1 VAPAVPGRHLGG
13 ADRFAPELAQKLCPA
28 GHGRPGASG
37 PAHTAFAGSA
47 NQVIHRDLPE
57 QGPILFVVLL
67 VYEVPMLQVFGGE
80 PAL

>member
-1 VAPAVPGRHLGG
+1 
-13 ADRFAPELAQKLCPA
+13 
-28 GHGRPGASG
+28 
-37 PAHTAFAGSA
+37 
-47 NQVIHRDLPE
+47 LPE